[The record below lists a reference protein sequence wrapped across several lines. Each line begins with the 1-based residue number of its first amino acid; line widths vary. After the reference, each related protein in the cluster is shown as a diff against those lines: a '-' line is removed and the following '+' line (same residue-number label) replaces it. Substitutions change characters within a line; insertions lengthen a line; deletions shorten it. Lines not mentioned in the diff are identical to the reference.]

1 LSPFSSDTEV
11 VENAR
16 TTRPRRTDD
25 IIAVDTRLGFAERR
39 TFRAAA
45 ISSD

>member
-1 LSPFSSDTEV
+1 LSPFSNDTED
-11 VENAR
+11 VEKAR
-16 TTRPRRTDD
+16 AARPRRTDD
-25 IIAVDTRLGFAERR
+25 IIAFETRLGVAERR